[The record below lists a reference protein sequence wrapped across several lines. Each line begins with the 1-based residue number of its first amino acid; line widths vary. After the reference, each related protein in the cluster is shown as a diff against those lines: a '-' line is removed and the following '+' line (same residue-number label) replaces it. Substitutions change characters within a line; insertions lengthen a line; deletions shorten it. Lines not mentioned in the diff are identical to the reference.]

1 MNLFF
6 RVLFIILGVLFM
18 EFAVFKN
25 STVATNLRVLINK
38 KRTIK
43 YLVAF
48 ILVMLL
54 IVINDVVV
62 RSYGFLNNNI
72 FQAIYY
78 LVIGFIFSFIDWD
91 RTKVK

>member
-1 MNLFF
+1 
-6 RVLFIILGVLFM
+6 M

-25 STVATNLRVLINK
+25 STAATNFRVLIN
-38 KRTIK
+38 RNRVTK

-48 ILVMLL
+48 ILVILL
-54 IVINDVVV
+54 IVINDVIV